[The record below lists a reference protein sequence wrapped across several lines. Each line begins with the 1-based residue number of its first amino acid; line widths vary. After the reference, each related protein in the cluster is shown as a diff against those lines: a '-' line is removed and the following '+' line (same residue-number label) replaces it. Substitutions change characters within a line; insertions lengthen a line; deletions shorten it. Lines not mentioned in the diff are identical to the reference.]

1 MRVLIFRLVRKF
13 LFFTIVLL
21 ITVTEPMTKFHVK
34 RASLLKI
41 FIASDLVFIQDESE
55 EMQETR
61 RFIERQIAMYNFS

>member
-1 MRVLIFRLVRKF
+1 
-13 LFFTIVLL
+13 
-21 ITVTEPMTKFHVK
+21 MTKFHVK